1 MTPRF
6 AVRSTPYFE
15 RLARHLTTQHPEF
28 PRLLA
33 QAIDILEAD
42 PANVSRQQ
50 NIKKLAAARAGVG
63 RLATRNVLG
72 YTVLGDPQLQAQGS
86 GEVSSRRARRPAS
99 RRNTPNGCV

>member
-6 AVRSTPYFE
+6 AVRATPHFE
-15 RLARHLTTQHPEF
+15 RLARRLTTQHPEF

-50 NIKKLAAARAGVG
+50 NIKKLAAARAGDGQWRLRLG
-63 RLATRNVLG
+63 RFRFVYDIADR
-72 YTVLGDPQLQAQGS
+72 
-86 GEVSSRRARRPAS
+86 EVALLYCGLRREDTYRDH
-99 RRNTPNGCV
+99 